1 MENNSG
7 GVGSGEE
14 GKSVEELEFE
24 RLTECFLAESGCMD
38 EVLGG
43 LRSFRDMGESSSTV
57 QRVMGVNSNSA
68 IGSEPSSSSAVA
80 LERENLDHDTH
91 NKRPKVHSFSL

>member
-7 GVGSGEE
+7 GMGSGEE

-24 RLTECFLAESGCMD
+24 RLTEVFLAESGCMD

-57 QRVMGVNSNSA
+57 QRVMGVKLNSE
-68 IGSEPSSSSAVA
+68 IGGESSSSSAVA
-80 LERENLDHDTH
+80 LERENIDHDTH